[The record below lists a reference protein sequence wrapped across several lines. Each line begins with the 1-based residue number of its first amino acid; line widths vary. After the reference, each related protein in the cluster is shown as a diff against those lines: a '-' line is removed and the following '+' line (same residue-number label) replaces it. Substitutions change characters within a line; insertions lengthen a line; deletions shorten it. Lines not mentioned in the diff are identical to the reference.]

1 MIIKI
6 KAIKS
11 PDFERLIRYILPKR
25 HHRSKRDAMF
35 IFKHNLKGNRVED
48 WVQQFEEN
56 ESFRIHKRTGNTIL
70 SHEIISFN
78 AEDSPHI
85 DVDMMRDFTKKYIE
99 YRGLRGMY
107 IAVPHF
113 DTDNF
118 HIHLCC
124 SGVEYR
130 TGKAMRLSHKEFQNL
145 KIRMQEYQM
154 QKYPQLEHSIVRH
167 GRRKTHQK
175 DREYQVQKRSGQP
188 SKRTRIKEQVRD
200 ISLRANSLE
209 QFIDLLENQD
219 LKPYY
224 RGGKLTGVM
233 SGKRKYRFKT
243 LGVRNEIERIFE
255 REKRR
260 NLERE
265 IDR

>member
-25 HHRSKRDAMF
+25 HHRSKRDMMF

-48 WVQQFEEN
+48 WVKQFEEN
-56 ESFRIHKRTGNTIL
+56 EAFRIHKRTGNTIL
-70 SHEIISFN
+70 THEIISFN
-78 AEDSPHI
+78 TEDSPYI
-85 DVDMMRDFTKKYIE
+85 DVEMMRDFTKKYIE

-130 TGKAMRLSHKEFQNL
+130 TGKAMRLSHKEFQSL

-154 QKYPQLEHSIVRH
+154 QKYPQLQHSIVRH
-167 GRRKTHQK
+167 GRGKTHQK
-175 DREYQVQKRSGQP
+175 DREYQAQKRSGQA
-188 SKRTRIKEQVRD
+188 SKRTRIKEKVRD
-200 ISLRANSLE
+200 ISLRADSPD
-209 QFIDLLENQD
+209 QFINLLENQD

-224 RGGKLTGVM
+224 RGRKLTGVI

-243 LGVRNEIERIFE
+243 LGVRDEIERIFE

-260 NLERE
+260 NYERE

>member
-25 HHRSKRDAMF
+25 YHRGKQHSMF

-48 WVQQFEEN
+48 WVRQFEEN
-56 ESFRIHKRTGNTIL
+56 ESFRIHKRAGNTIL
-70 SHEIISFN
+70 THEIISFN
-78 AEDSPHI
+78 AEDSPYI
-85 DVDMMRDFTKKYIE
+85 DVEMMRDFTKKYIE

-130 TGKAMRLSHKEFQNL
+130 MGKAMRLSRKEFQNL

-154 QKYPQLEHSIVRH
+154 QKYPQLQHSIVRH
-167 GRRKTHQK
+167 GRGKAPQK
-175 DREYQVQKRSGQP
+175 DREYQAQKRSGQV
-188 SKRTRIKEQVRD
+188 SKRTQIKDQVRD
-200 ISLRANSLE
+200 ISLRANSSDE
-209 QFIDLLENQD
+209 FINSLENQE

-224 RGGKLTGVM
+224 RGGKLTGVI

-243 LGVRNEIERIFE
+243 LGVRDEIERIFE

-265 IDR
+265 INR

>member
-11 PDFERLIRYILPKR
+11 PDFKQLIRYVLPKR
-25 HHRSKRDAMF
+25 HHRGKQQAMF
-35 IFKHNLKGNRVED
+35 IFKHNLKGNQVGD
-48 WVQQFEEN
+48 WVQQFDEN

-70 SHEIISFN
+70 THEIISFN
-78 AEDSPHI
+78 AEDSPYI
-85 DVDMMRDFTKKYIE
+85 DVEMMRDFTKKYIE

-130 TGKAMRLSHKEFQNL
+130 TGKAMRLSRKEFQDL

-154 QKYPQLEHSIVRH
+154 QKYPQLQHSIVRH
-167 GRRKTHQK
+167 GQGKAQQK
-175 DREYQVQKRSGQP
+175 DREYQAQKRSGQP
-188 SKRTRIKEQVRD
+188 SKRTRIKDQVCD
-200 ISLRANSLE
+200 ISLRADSVD
-209 QFIDLLENQD
+209 QFTDLLENQD

-224 RGGKLTGVM
+224 RSGKLTGVI

-243 LGVRNEIERIFE
+243 LGIKDEIERIFE
-255 REKRR
+255 KDKKRSY
-260 NLERE
+260 ERE
-265 IDR
+265 IGR

>member
-1 MIIKI
+1 
-6 KAIKS
+6 
-11 PDFERLIRYILPKR
+11 
-25 HHRSKRDAMF
+25 
-35 IFKHNLKGNRVED
+35 
-48 WVQQFEEN
+48 
-56 ESFRIHKRTGNTIL
+56 
-70 SHEIISFN
+70 
-78 AEDSPHI
+78 
-85 DVDMMRDFTKKYIE
+85 MMRDFTKKYIE

-130 TGKAMRLSHKEFQNL
+130 TGKAMRLSRKEFQDL
-145 KIRMQEYQM
+145 KIQMQEYQM
-154 QKYPQLEHSIVRH
+154 QKYPQLQHSIVRH
-167 GRRKTHQK
+167 GRGKTHQK
-175 DREYQVQKRSGQP
+175 EREYQAQKRSRQP
-188 SKRTRIKEQVRD
+188 SKRTQIKEKVRS
-200 ISLRANSLE
+200 IGLRADSSDE
-209 QFIDLLENQD
+209 FINLLENQD

-224 RGGKLTGVM
+224 RGEKLTGVI

-243 LGVRNEIERIFE
+243 LGMKDEIERIFE

>member
-25 HHRSKRDAMF
+25 HHRSKRDMMF
-35 IFKHNLKGNRVED
+35 IFKHNLKGNQVEN

-56 ESFRIHKRTGNTIL
+56 EAFRIHKRTGNMIL

-85 DVDMMRDFTKKYIE
+85 DVGIMRDFTKKYIE

-107 IAVPHF
+107 IAVSHF

-124 SGVEYR
+124 SSVEYR
-130 TGKAMRLSHKEFQNL
+130 TGKAMCLSRKEFQDL

-154 QKYPQLEHSIVRH
+154 QKYPQLQHSIVRH
-167 GRRKTHQK
+167 GGGKTQQK
-175 DREYQVQKRSGQP
+175 DREYQVEKRSGQV
-188 SKRTRIKEQVRD
+188 SKRTQIKDRVRD
-200 ISLRANSLE
+200 ISLRADSPE
-209 QFIDLLENQD
+209 QFIDLLENQS

-224 RGGKLTGVM
+224 RSGKLTGVI

-243 LGVRNEIERIFE
+243 LGVKDEIERIFE

-260 NLERE
+260 NYEQE

>member
-6 KAIKS
+6 KAMKS

-25 HHRSKRDAMF
+25 HHRGKQHSMF

-48 WVQQFEEN
+48 WVRQFEEN
-56 ESFRIHKRTGNTIL
+56 ESFRIHKRTGNTVL

-85 DVDMMRDFTKKYIE
+85 DVEMMKDFTKKYIE

-130 TGKAMRLSHKEFQNL
+130 TGKAMRLSHKEFQDL

-154 QKYPQLEHSIVRH
+154 QKYPQLQHSIVRH
-167 GRRKTHQK
+167 GRGKTQQK
-175 DREYQVQKRSGQP
+175 DREYQAQKRSGQV
-188 SKRTRIKEQVRD
+188 SKRTQIKEKVQD
-200 ISLRANSLE
+200 ISLRADSPD
-209 QFIDLLENQD
+209 QFIDLLENQS

-224 RGGKLTGVM
+224 RSGKLTGVI
-233 SGKRKYRFKT
+233 SNKRKYRFKT
-243 LGVRNEIERIFE
+243 LGVRDEIERIFE
-255 REKRR
+255 RDKKR
-260 NLERE
+260 NYERE
-265 IDR
+265 ITR